1 MNLIIHNRWKE
12 IIIKI
17 IECNRVQRNQW
28 DYDEFTAE
36 LFVNRIK

>member
-1 MNLIIHNRWKE
+1 MNLIIHNRGKE

-28 DYDEFTAE
+28 DSDEFTAE